1 MFLANPRDFRE
12 NLSWF
17 RFEIFVETDVG
28 LVEIQIVV
36 RKTIEL
42 NLRTISEKMSP
53 ILIPVRMFFFIKKT
67 YSNS

>member
-42 NLRTISEKMSP
+42 NLRTISEKMSY
-53 ILIPVRMFFFIKKT
+53 ILIPVRKFFLNS